1 MLFGLEQRGKV
12 VDELKEKLEEL
23 DDAQEDRDLENVRI
37 KAEKCQEKAQ
47 AYNKLHYDKK
57 ARKPSQYKRGDYVM
71 VKNFDST
78 TGVSRKLIPKKGPY
92 VISKVLRNYR
102 FLLKDVE
109 GFQVSRNPYQ
119 GVWSINNIKHW
130 VCYKMKGKKT

>member
-12 VDELKEKLEEL
+12 VVELKEKLEEL
-23 DDAQEDRDLENVRI
+23 NNAPEDRDLEIVRI

-47 AYNKLHYDKK
+47 AYNKLQYDKK
-57 ARKPSQYKRGDYVM
+57 ARKPSWYKKGDYVIL
-71 VKNFDST
+71 KNFDST
-78 TGVSRKLIPKKGPY
+78 TGVSRKLIPKNKGPY
-92 VISKVLRNYR
+92 VISKVLRNDK

-109 GFQVSRNPYQ
+109 GFQVSRNQ

-130 VCYKMKGKKT
+130 VGSKKI